1 MLWAWFT
8 DVRLKNKHIPLSLRL
23 QARLAKPPQSSRF
36 TSEAVLFMKNRP
48 YEHGFLAKMCS
59 NCQVKNKAWPCWTR
73 TSRFTQKMNPFFSQI
88 ERWAYELTYSTL
100 TRVTIS
106 QKSETFSPYITV
118 QNNKYFK
125 WPKKTDVELF
135 RAKRRQPKREEG
147 RERHH
152 ENTKVVQC
160 RYLHLTQ
167 SLKTEVYLQ
176 TGGWSKPG

>member
-23 QARLAKPPQSSRF
+23 QARLPKPPQSSRF

-48 YEHGFLAKMCS
+48 YEHGFQCTIAKMCS

-118 QNNKYFK
+118 QNNKYCKLLKKRMLSSSELRGDSPREMKGEKDIMKTQK
-125 WPKKTDVELF
+125 WYSVGIYILH
-135 RAKRRQPKREEG
+135 RA
-147 RERHH
+147 
-152 ENTKVVQC
+152 
-160 RYLHLTQ
+160 
-167 SLKTEVYLQ
+167 
-176 TGGWSKPG
+176 